1 MAEIK
6 HYGDTLLGVVAQED
20 IVEGRMVLLTTN
32 VVSRNFG
39 SQTDL
44 PGVKLP
50 DDSTEAAQAFYCVL
64 FEQDNRGLPLYQ
76 PHPTYGSWAL
86 RQGWEQ
92 AANAPFDAKVYITKP
107 GQQEGNT
114 IPSGSGCVGF
124 GDEAI
129 MSVPSGAYIHSA
141 DLETPGALLVVANA
155 SDDSAATAGMLKFGS
170 TNPVAKVHEFN
181 STTRRL
187 TFRIVE

>member
-6 HYGDTLLGVVAQED
+6 HYGDTLFGVVAQED
-20 IVEGRMVLLTTN
+20 IVEGRMVLLTSN
-32 VVSRNFG
+32 VFSRNFG

-50 DDSTEAAQAFYCVL
+50 DTSAEAAKAFYCVL
-64 FEQDNRGLPLYQ
+64 FEQDNRSLPLYQ
-76 PHPTYGSWAL
+76 PHPTFGSWTL

-92 AANAPFDAKVYITKP
+92 NANAPFDAKVFITKP

-114 IPSGSGCVGF
+114 IPSGSGCVAF

-141 DLETPGALLVVANA
+141 DLETPGATLVVANTA
-155 SDDSAATAGMLKFGS
+155 DDSAADAGKLKYGT
-170 TNPVAKVHEFN
+170 TNPVAKVHEYN
-181 STTRRL
+181 STTKRL
-187 TFRIVE
+187 VFRIVE